1 MARMPR
7 PVFEKFNDPKTVKFL
22 ATVDEDGRP
31 NVVYIGSLRAADEET
46 IIYAD
51 ALGVKT
57 KQNLKPNKPVAASV
71 LVLDKSISYQIKG
84 TFIGYQSS
92 GCYYEFLSELPEF
105 KFNTY
110 FGVRAA
116 GVIHVDEV
124 YSASSP
130 LPGRRIIPPESYLT
144 PMKE

>member
-1 MARMPR
+1 MAKMPR
-7 PVFEKFNDPKTVKFL
+7 PVLKKFNDQKTVKFL
-22 ATVDEDGRP
+22 ATVDKDGRP
-31 NVVYIGSLRAADEET
+31 NVVYISSLRAVDEET
-46 IIYAD
+46 LIYAD

-57 KQNLKPNKPVAASV
+57 RQNLKPNRPVAASV

-84 TFIGYQSS
+84 TFLGFQRS
-92 GCYYEFLSELPEF
+92 GRYYELLSELPEF
-105 KFNTY
+105 KYNTY

-130 LPGRRIIPPESYLT
+130 LPGRRIVPPESYLT